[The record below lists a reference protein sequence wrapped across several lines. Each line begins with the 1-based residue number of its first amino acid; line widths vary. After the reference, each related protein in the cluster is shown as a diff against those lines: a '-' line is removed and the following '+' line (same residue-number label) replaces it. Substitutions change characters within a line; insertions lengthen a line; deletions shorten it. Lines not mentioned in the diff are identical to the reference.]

1 MIDEHLWALEWLD
14 ANFKRLEFD
23 VSCTDEPTQ
32 HKLNDDPGYLAER
45 EELRQA
51 GIDAKNMQ
59 ILPVFYNYG
68 VARNY
73 QHLNSCERKR

>member
-1 MIDEHLWALEWLD
+1 MVNYWRI
-14 ANFKRLEFD
+14 R
-23 VSCTDEPTQ
+23 DEPRMEPD

-59 ILPVFYNYG
+59 ILPVFYDYG
-68 VARNY
+68 VAHHY
-73 QHLNSCERKR
+73 QHLNSCDRKR